1 MTLGRFCNF
10 KWGAKRLL
18 LSTAFFWWGWVPV
31 AMNQLKL
38 FWHTSCVL
46 PDSFHRFLRRED
58 NMWQHTEAKSTGEDQ
73 KPAWVSL
80 AFQNI
85 FLKRYSED
93 HWPLQQTAP
102 WWSKR
107 CCCRVLILKKSV
119 SDQTWFCIRNENRTL
134 EEGNERNYLGC
145 IIEKT
150 EGVEGKC

>member
-1 MTLGRFCNF
+1 
-10 KWGAKRLL
+10 
-18 LSTAFFWWGWVPV
+18 
-31 AMNQLKL
+31 MNQLKL

-46 PDSFHRFLRRED
+46 PDLFHRFLRRED
-58 NMWQHTEAKSTGEDQ
+58 NMWQHTEAKSTGGDQ

-85 FLKRYSED
+85 FLKRYSKD

-119 SDQTWFCIRNENRTL
+119 SDPIWFCIRSENRTL
-134 EEGNERNYLGC
+134 VKGNERNDLASVTK
-145 IIEKT
+145 KT
-150 EGVEGKC
+150 EGVEGKCWNKEIRKLLTLYCRHAIEMWLVYL